1 MKDTAQNPPPV
12 AQLLDV
18 LCPWYIVVDAS
29 GFIHHAGPAVEKL
42 NDDQPLTGIALLDF
56 LELRR
61 PKSLHGIEGLL
72 AHSGRKLHFVTRAA
86 PHTELKG
93 VIAPLPDGAA
103 PGLEDGAVLSLG
115 FGISVITAVS
125 DYALTG
131 KDFAVTDLTVEMLY
145 LVEAK
150 TAVMKELHHLNTRLE
165 TAKVEAEE
173 RALTDTLTGLG
184 NRRALRLAMSQLSAK
199 ETGFAMLHIDLD
211 HFKAV
216 NDTFGHA
223 AGDAVLLGVSD
234 RLRSATRVE
243 DTVIRQGGDEFTVVL
258 PGVTEGGIVSKLAE
272 RLVREIEKPV
282 IFGDQELHVSASI
295 GISIA
300 DDATV
305 ADVDEIMEQA
315 DTALYVVKEQGRHG
329 YRIYKPEMGRMDGG
343 ETAA

>member
-1 MKDTAQNPPPV
+1 NNE
-12 AQLLDV
+12 
-18 LCPWYIVVDAS
+18 
-29 GFIHHAGPAVEKL
+29 GRIHHTGPGVSKL
-42 NDDQPLTGIALLDF
+42 NGDAPLVGAALLDF

-61 PKSLHGIEGLL
+61 PKTLQGMDGLL
-72 AHSGRKLHFVTRAA
+72 AQSGRKLHFVTRAA

-93 VIAPLPDGAA
+93 VIAPLPGGAMS
-103 PGLEDGAVLSLG
+103 GIENGAVLSLG
-115 FGISVITAVS
+115 FGISVMDAVR

-131 KDFAVTDLTVEMLY
+131 NDFAVTDLTVEMLY

-150 TAVMKELHHLNTRLE
+150 AAVMKELHHLNTRLE
-165 TAKVEAEE
+165 SAKVQAEA

-184 NRRALRLAMSQLSAK
+184 NRRALRLAMEQLK
-199 ETGFAMLHIDLD
+199 TPGLGFAVMHIDLD

-216 NDTFGHA
+216 NDTYGHA

-234 RLRSATRVE
+234 RLRAATRLE
-243 DTVIRQGGDEFTVVL
+243 DTVIRQGGDEFTLVL
-258 PGVTEGGIVSKLAE
+258 PGATAVSSVSKLAE

-282 IFGDQELHVSASI
+282 IFGDQNLQVSASI

-300 DDATV
+300 HDPIA
-305 ADVDEIMEQA
+305 ADTEVLMEEA

-329 YRIYKPEMGRMDGG
+329 YRIYTPEMGRMDGG